1 MNTEKKNPRDAVI
14 VAAGRSA
21 MAKAFKGSFAET
33 HPIEYGAQ
41 VLKGVLTKLDHFDPA
56 LIDDV
61 IVGCAFPE
69 KRMGYNAA
77 KLIVQRAGLPDSV
90 CAQTINRF
98 CSSGLQSIATAA
110 NAIKAG
116 DMDIIVAGG
125 CEQMT
130 GMNMFNPD
138 IEIDEKLMEENPD
151 AYIIMGET
159 A

>member
-14 VAAGRSA
+14 VATGRSA

-41 VLKGVLTKLDHFDPA
+41 VLKGVLAKLDHFDPA

-130 GMNMFNPD
+130 GMNMVDPD
-138 IEIDEKLMEENPD
+138 IEIDEKLM
-151 AYIIMGET
+151 
-159 A
+159 